1 MGYVHEER
9 WTREGVGAVIAQALG
24 FMLDAYDL
32 MFVTSLTPIL
42 AKVLLPSKLPAWL
55 AYYITLFG
63 YAFTLIA
70 RPVGSALF
78 GNLGDRLGRR
88 DTLMITI
95 LGFSGMSALMAA
107 IPTYA
112 QVGIL
117 AFIIFSIMRFIEGI
131 FIGGEY
137 AAGHAYAIE
146 YSPSG
151 WRGFVGGLLQGA
163 FGVGVGL
170 GGTVVA
176 LFTGILGEEAMY
188 AYGWRYV
195 FLTGLLPAVVAFA
208 LRYLLP
214 DTPVFR
220 EVKEKGQLERV
231 PFFSL
236 FKPPVLWVFL
246 QVMLLMTG
254 LFFSSW
260 SLFDFAVGVLTRA
273 GLPLGQAA
281 FYYGIAGYMA
291 IVADTAWGRVSDI
304 IGRRRAFIIGA
315 LASAIVAIPA
325 WYSWYL
331 GATFRNYLLLII
343 GTVVVGWITQW
354 VWGMVPA
361 YLSERFATQRRASGV
376 GFGYSSGLFIGAWI
390 PLYAIPLY
398 ALFYPIEDGNIWF
411 TASFFTILAAVLYGI
426 GAFLGPET
434 RGVSMRDVRERLR

>member
-1 MGYVHEER
+1 M
-9 WTREGVGAVIAQALG
+9 
-24 FMLDAYDL
+24 
-32 MFVTSLTPIL
+32 
-42 AKVLLPSKLPAWL
+42 
-55 AYYITLFG
+55 
-63 YAFTLIA
+63 
-70 RPVGSALF
+70 
-78 GNLGDRLGRR
+78 
-88 DTLMITI
+88 
-95 LGFSGMSALMAA
+95 
-107 IPTYA
+107 
-112 QVGIL
+112 
-117 AFIIFSIMRFIEGI
+117 
-131 FIGGEY
+131 
-137 AAGHAYAIE
+137 
-146 YSPSG
+146 
-151 WRGFVGGLLQGA
+151 
-163 FGVGVGL
+163 
-170 GGTVVA
+170 
-176 LFTGILGEEAMY
+176 
-188 AYGWRYV
+188 
-195 FLTGLLPAVVAFA
+195 AFA

-291 IVADTAWGRVSDI
+291 IVADTTWGRVSDI

-315 LASAIVAIPA
+315 LTSAIVAIPA

-434 RGVSMRDVRERLR
+434 RGVSMRNVRERLR